1 MARDCRTSRL
11 ARGEAS
17 KAPEGCLA
25 SSASK
30 ALKDHGNTNDLLI
43 IRLAPGLH
51 LLTANLQH
59 RPWHICHEDEA
70 MPSARHVRIFKNG
83 RNQAIRIPREM
94 ELSTSEVTIHRDGN
108 RLVIEPVERTSLLD
122 MLSTWGRL
130 DVDFSEPSDE
140 KPDAVEP

>member
-1 MARDCRTSRL
+1 MARDCRNSRL
-11 ARGEAS
+11 PRGEAS
-17 KAPEGCLA
+17 EAPEGCLA
-25 SSASK
+25 ASASK
-30 ALKDHGNTNDLLI
+30 ALKDHSVTNDLLI

-51 LLTANLQH
+51 LLTANLS
-59 RPWHICHEDEA
+59 RGRGRCHEDKA

-94 ELSTSEVTIHRDGN
+94 ELSTSEATIHRDGN

-140 KPDAVEP
+140 KPDAVEL

>member
-1 MARDCRTSRL
+1 
-11 ARGEAS
+11 
-17 KAPEGCLA
+17 
-25 SSASK
+25 
-30 ALKDHGNTNDLLI
+30 
-43 IRLAPGLH
+43 
-51 LLTANLQH
+51 
-59 RPWHICHEDEA
+59 

-140 KPDAVEP
+140 KPDAVEL

>member
-1 MARDCRTSRL
+1 
-11 ARGEAS
+11 
-17 KAPEGCLA
+17 
-25 SSASK
+25 
-30 ALKDHGNTNDLLI
+30 
-43 IRLAPGLH
+43 
-51 LLTANLQH
+51 
-59 RPWHICHEDEA
+59 
-70 MPSARHVRIFKNG
+70 MPSARNVRIFKNG

-140 KPDAVEP
+140 KPDAVEL